1 MDFVQLLIALGVIA
15 VLAIIAVPITFWIML
30 FFGDNDNLK

>member
-15 VLAIIAVPITFWIML
+15 VLAIIAVPITFCIML
-30 FFGDNDNLK
+30 LFGDNDNLK